1 MAGVSAVV
9 WQIVIAIVA
18 AVVSS
23 YLAARNVPN
32 ASPSKGGVPEAKDG
46 TVIRKIYGTVWVD
59 DSQVLAWKE
68 LAPEPIRKKA
78 GKK

>member
-1 MAGVSAVV
+1 MGVAAVV
-9 WQIVIAIVA
+9 VQVVIAIVA

-23 YLAARNVPN
+23 YLSMKNLPN
-32 ASPSKGGVPEAKDG
+32 ASPSSGGVPEARDG
-46 TVIRKIYGTVWVD
+46 TAIRKIYGTVWVD

-68 LAPEPIRKKA
+68 LPPEPIRKKA

>member
-1 MAGVSAVV
+1 MGVAAIVV
-9 WQIVIAIVA
+9 QVVIAIVA

-23 YLAARNVPN
+23 YLSMKNLPN
-32 ASPSKGGVPEAKDG
+32 ASPNTGGVPEAKDG

-59 DSQVLAWKE
+59 DSQVLAWRD
-68 LAPEPIRKKA
+68 LPPEPIKKKA

>member
-1 MAGVSAVV
+1 MAFSAIVV
-9 WQIVIAIVA
+9 QIVVAVVA

-23 YLAARNVPN
+23 YLSMRNLPN
-32 ASPSKGGVPEAKDG
+32 ATARTGGAPEAKDG

-68 LAPEPIRKKA
+68 LPPEPIRKKA

>member
-1 MAGVSAVV
+1 MAVTTIVV
-9 WQIVIAIVA
+9 NVVIAIVC

-23 YLAARNVPN
+23 YLSMKNLPN
-32 ASPSKGGVPEAKDG
+32 ASPSSGSVPEAKDG

-59 DSQVLAWKE
+59 DSQVLAWKD
-68 LAPEPIRKKA
+68 LPPEPIKKKA

>member
-1 MAGVSAVV
+1 MAVTAIVV
-9 WQIVIAIVA
+9 QVVVAIVA

-23 YLAARNVPN
+23 YLSMKNLPN
-32 ASPSKGGVPEAKDG
+32 ASARTGGVPEARDG
-46 TVIRKIYGTVWVD
+46 TAIRKIYGTVWVD

-68 LAPEPIRKKA
+68 LPPEPIRKKA